1 MATTLST
8 KTYDYIIAGAGCAGL
23 SLLYR
28 ILLEPELCSKEILI
42 IDREKK
48 SNDDITWCFWEKS
61 PDIFEPTVYHQWD
74 ILDFKSQFFNNE
86 LDIIPYTYK
95 MIRGLDFYN
104 FVYQFAT
111 ACPNVHFM
119 QSKICSMQ
127 VTGDQVEVATSDGTY
142 KAAYAFNSTRLF
154 QPGTQ
159 ADQHSLYMHFK
170 GLTIRTEAP
179 VFNHGKGTLMDFN
192 VNQHDGM
199 AFMYMLP
206 TSPNE
211 ALLEYTVINGVV
223 LNPGAYDEALQTY
236 INEALHLSQVKI
248 VREESGII
256 PMTKKKF
263 PVHHKQRI
271 IHIGTAGGCVK
282 ASSGY
287 AFQFIQ
293 RQTAKIVMNLKQNRK
308 PIVKCSFRDKKFN
321 LYDNAFLEVLISG
334 KMRGDELM
342 SRIFKYN
349 SGGTVLAFL
358 DNESSFTDEFNMMTT
373 LPANIFLPVTLKE
386 FFRKA
391 S

>member
-8 KTYDYIIAGAGCAGL
+8 KTYDYIIAGAGYAGL

-159 ADQHSLYMHFK
+159 TDQHSLYMHFK

>member
-154 QPGTQ
+154 QPDTQ

-211 ALLEYTVINGVV
+211 ALLEYTVINGAV

>member
-8 KTYDYIIAGAGCAGL
+8 KTYDYIIAGAGYAGL

-159 ADQHSLYMHFK
+159 TDQHSLYMHFK

-199 AFMYMLP
+199 AF
-206 TSPNE
+206 
-211 ALLEYTVINGVV
+211 VHV
-223 LNPGAYDEALQTY
+223 AY
-236 INEALHLSQVKI
+236 
-248 VREESGII
+248 
-256 PMTKKKF
+256 F
-263 PVHHKQRI
+263 PQ
-271 IHIGTAGGCVK
+271 
-282 ASSGY
+282 
-287 AFQFIQ
+287 
-293 RQTAKIVMNLKQNRK
+293 
-308 PIVKCSFRDKKFN
+308 
-321 LYDNAFLEVLISG
+321 
-334 KMRGDELM
+334 
-342 SRIFKYN
+342 
-349 SGGTVLAFL
+349 
-358 DNESSFTDEFNMMTT
+358 
-373 LPANIFLPVTLKE
+373 
-386 FFRKA
+386 
-391 S
+391 

>member
-1 MATTLST
+1 
-8 KTYDYIIAGAGCAGL
+8 
-23 SLLYR
+23 
-28 ILLEPELCSKEILI
+28 
-42 IDREKK
+42 
-48 SNDDITWCFWEKS
+48 
-61 PDIFEPTVYHQWD
+61 
-74 ILDFKSQFFNNE
+74 
-86 LDIIPYTYK
+86 

-159 ADQHSLYMHFK
+159 TDQHSLYMHFK

>member
-159 ADQHSLYMHFK
+159 TDQHSLYMHFK

>member
-119 QSKICSMQ
+119 QSKICSIQ

-159 ADQHSLYMHFK
+159 TDQHSLYMHFK